1 VASIASRIVRNPHKY
16 LRRSFWVPT
25 LKEFAFRGSAGLLF
39 AAPTI
44 VHRALRRKRT
54 MRIYVFPSPLD
65 RYQLAETYVAWK
77 VFWNCNLEVTTSDPD
92 SADIAI
98 AWHPSTNYTPDE
110 SLLRSL
116 EARMPVLNA
125 RCTDIRKSVVD
136 RIFAEVAGY
145 SLDVD
150 PHTYRGTMLRKSENN
165 GTHDARLLEGPLNEA
180 EPGYVYQ
187 RLVSYESL
195 YGYAEWRTFI
205 VGRKPVETYVS
216 YRPLDD
222 RFRTLPSLSGLARL
236 DETFTAKEQQIITAF
251 CERMKLDF
259 GVLDILRDA
268 QDGRMYI
275 SDCNN
280 TPTGPSA
287 TTLSAR
293 SQMRVVRDVAV
304 AFEREYL
311 LPLGNKRPR
320 NL

>member
-1 VASIASRIVRNPHKY
+1 MVPLTSRIVRNPQKY
-16 LRRSFWVPT
+16 LRRSFWVPA
-25 LKEFAFRGSAGLLF
+25 LKEFTFRGNAGLLF
-39 AAPTI
+39 AAPAI
-44 VHRALRRKRT
+44 VRRVLRRTRP

-98 AWHPSTNYTPDE
+98 AWNPSTDYTLDE

-116 EARMPVLNA
+116 EARMPVLNG
-125 RCTDIRKSVVD
+125 RCTDIRKSIVD
-136 RIFAEVAGY
+136 RVFTEVAGY

-150 PHTYRGTMLRKSENN
+150 PRTYRGTMLRKSEKN
-165 GTHDARLLEGPLNEA
+165 GTHDAQLLEGPLDDVD
-180 EPGYVYQ
+180 PGYVYQ

-222 RFRTLPSLSGLARL
+222 RFRTLPSRSALARL
-236 DETFTAKEQQIITAF
+236 DETFTAKERQIIAAF
-251 CERMKLDF
+251 CERMNLDF

-280 TPTGPSA
+280 TPTGPSS
-287 TTLSAR
+287 TTLSPRA
-293 SQMRVVRDVAV
+293 QLQVVRDVAD

-311 LPLGNKRPR
+311 LR
-320 NL
+320 